1 MHMQK
6 VYQVL
11 QYLLTTNSI
20 DIITEDLNYDLLK
33 VWQNK
38 FLDIFTDHLQIV
50 NKPRHVSGSLVDHV
64 SIIKA
69 FMEGFFINV
78 TVENIYF
85 SGYDAARIVTETFYL
100 FLYLSIKV
108 ALIRYERIIHFFF

>member
-38 FLDIFTDHLQIV
+38 FLDIFTDHLHIV
-50 NKPRHVSGSLVDHV
+50 NKPRHVSGSLVDQV

-69 FMEGFFINV
+69 FMEGFFISV
-78 TVENIYF
+78 AVENIYF
-85 SGYDAARIVTETFYL
+85 SDHDAVRILTETFYS
-100 FLYLSIKV
+100 FLYLSIKL
-108 ALIRYERIIHFFF
+108 ALIRYERIIHFFS